1 MIISIWVKGQKLW
14 QPHLLHQ
21 PNKILGF
28 DNILVFGQ
36 RPKVVATSSSSS
48 AKQNFGLSQF
58 FTQGWVM

>member
-1 MIISIWVKGQKLW
+1 MFLGDLDDYLNFGKGQKLW

-48 AKQNFGLSQF
+48 NKQDFGL
-58 FTQGWVM
+58 